1 MDLFTPQIEQDKM
14 HHNFIEM
21 TKEKYPYARDLL
33 TEWADCFIDRDKKF
47 VKEFQSSFNIT
58 IYFNNRNDIKLI
70 KGKSLIN
77 HILPAFNMKDNTE
90 IKNF

>member
-47 VKEFQSSFNIT
+47 VKE
-58 IYFNNRNDIKLI
+58 L
-70 KGKSLIN
+70 
-77 HILPAFNMKDNTE
+77 
-90 IKNF
+90 